1 MNNFKRID
9 KRSTLVFWPKKDQTD
24 DFDSL
29 FETIDNAE
37 ITGEV
42 LQVAWLD
49 DGHAIVEVLPF
60 AVENETKD
68 ESAVEDEQLNEC
80 RDTILNRDP
89 FGFGFSGKKLG
100 EIEKDPRG
108 LTWLERAS
116 KEMRNEFIRQK
127 VDYILNARR

>member
-9 KRSTLVFWPKKDQTD
+9 KRSTLVFWPKKDQTNDID
-24 DFDSL
+24 DL
-29 FETIDNAE
+29 FSVLDNEE

-49 DGHAIVEVLPF
+49 DTHAVVEVLPF

-68 ESAVEDEQLNEC
+68 APVVEDEQLNEC
-80 RDTILNRDP
+80 RDTVLNRDP

-100 EIEKDPRG
+100 EIERDPRG

>member
-9 KRSTLVFWPKKDQTD
+9 KRSTLVFWPKKDQT
-24 DFDSL
+24 FDLDEL
-29 FETIDNAE
+29 FAVLDNAE

-49 DGHAIVEVLPF
+49 DTHAVVEVLPF
-60 AVENETKD
+60 ALENETN
-68 ESAVEDEQLNEC
+68 EPAVEDEQLNEC
-80 RDTILNRDP
+80 RDTVLNRDP

-100 EIEKDPRG
+100 EIEKDPHG

-116 KEMRNEFIRQK
+116 KEMRNEFIRTK